1 MLAIAMWLTYLVVA
15 LGLTRV
21 VAEGGLMF
29 VHTGWMTLG
38 PLAFLFGGAGKMF
51 TAASAAPASII
62 SGSLMFEMRG
72 FLLPSF
78 VQSFKLAHDRKIAL
92 KPLFALIAAVTV
104 ISFCVGVWMVIRL
117 GYTEGGL
124 QLQRWW
130 VDNGA
135 TQPAR
140 HAIGITRDIETNFLV
155 NWLWFGMGG
164 LLTYGIMMARSR
176 LLWFPLHPVGILM
189 CVPFAMYSMWFSIF
203 LGWLC
208 KVLITRFGGADTYR
222 KMTPAF
228 LGLALGHIVMVVLWV
243 IIDAWQGRTGHA
255 LLPF

>member
-1 MLAIAMWLTYLVVA
+1 
-15 LGLTRV
+15 
-21 VAEGGLMF
+21 MF
-29 VHTGWMTLG
+29 S
-38 PLAFLFGGAGKMF
+38 
-51 TAASAAPASII
+51 AASAAPASII

-92 KPLFALIAAVTV
+92 KPLFVLIAAVTV
-104 ISFCVGVWMVIRL
+104 VRSGWACGWSLSL

-130 VDNGA
+130 IDNGA

-140 HAIGITRDIETNFLV
+140 HAIGVTRDIETNFLV
-155 NWLWFGMGG
+155 NWLWFGVGG
-164 LLTYGIMMARSR
+164 MLTYGIMMARSR

-222 KMTPAF
+222 KMTPTF
-228 LGLALGHIVMVVLWV
+228 LGLALGHITMVVLWV